1 MAPEETAWEVG
12 RLNRLRGNDSLQP
25 GMLLK
30 VVVSDGRP
38 VVLPQRQ
45 LDISEDRPLPP
56 PPPLALPNKR
66 PRGPYRGR

>member
-1 MAPEETAWEVG
+1 MASEETAWEVA
-12 RLNRLRGNDSLQP
+12 RLNRLRGSDSLQP

-38 VVLPQRQ
+38 VVIPRRQ

-56 PPPLALPNKR
+56 PPPLVLPNKR
-66 PRGPYRGR
+66 PQGPYRGR